1 MEYFEKVEEN
11 IAKDLLWNIPERKQ
25 GVVNVIGGNSQNFR
39 TPVRVAEYLTEK
51 YPIETVNLILPD
63 ALKSK
68 LPPMPNFKFL
78 ESTETGSFA
87 DSTELVANINN
98 GEYNLL
104 IGDLSKNAVT
114 GKAVV
119 SACVSSKKPMLL
131 TRDAVDLVAENGP
144 EKLLLNENLIVFG
157 SLVQIQKILRAVYY
171 PKMLLLSQSL
181 VQVVEVLHKFT
192 LSYPV
197 SIVTLHNGQIL
208 VVKDG
213 AAKAVPMEKSG
224 YSPMM
229 LWSGDL
235 AAKIV
240 ALNLYNPNN
249 FIGATIAAILQVG

>member
-25 GVVNVIGGNSQNFR
+25 GAVNVIGGNSQNFR

-51 YPIETVNLILPD
+51 YPVETVNLILPD

-68 LPPMPNFKFL
+68 LPPMSNFKFL

-87 DSTELVANINN
+87 DSTELAANINN

-104 IGDLSKNAVT
+104 IGDLSKNAIT

-119 SACVSSKKPMLL
+119 GACASSEKPILL
-131 TRDAVDLVAENGP
+131 TRDAVDLVADNNP
-144 EKLLLNENLIVFG
+144 EEVLLNEKLAIFG
-157 SLVQIQKILRAVYY
+157 SLAQMQKLLRAVYY

-181 VQVVEVLHKFT
+181 VQVTEVLHKFT

-197 SIVTLHNGQIL
+197 GIVTLHNGQIL
-208 VVKDG
+208 IAKDG
-213 AAKAVPMEKSG
+213 IVKAVPMEKSG
-224 YSPMM
+224 YSPIM
-229 LWSGDL
+229 LWSGKL

-240 ALNLYNPNN
+240 ALNLYNPND
-249 FIGATIAAILQVG
+249 FISATIAAILQVE

>member
-39 TPVRVAEYLTEK
+39 TPVKVAEYLTEK
-51 YPIETVNLILPD
+51 YPVETVNLILPD

-87 DSTELVANINN
+87 DSTELVADINN

-104 IGDLSKNAVT
+104 IGDLSKNAIT

-119 SACVSSKKPMLL
+119 SACVSSEKPILL
-131 TRDAVDLVAENGP
+131 TRDAVDLVVDNNP
-144 EKLLLNENLIVFG
+144 EEVLLNEELVIFG
-157 SLVQIQKILRAVYY
+157 SLAQMQKLLRAVYY

-181 VQVVEVLHKFT
+181 VQVTEVLHKFT

-197 SIVTLHNGQIL
+197 GIVTLHNGQIL
-208 VVKDG
+208 IAKDG
-213 AAKAVPMEKSG
+213 IVKAVPMEKSG
-224 YSPMM
+224 YSPIM
-229 LWSGDL
+229 LWSGEL

-240 ALNLYNPNN
+240 ALNLYNPGD
-249 FIGATIAAILQVG
+249 FVRATMAAIFS

>member
-1 MEYFEKVEEN
+1 MKVEEN

-39 TPVRVAEYLTEK
+39 MPVRVAEYLTEK
-51 YPIETVNLILPD
+51 YPVETVNLILPD

-131 TRDAVDLVAENGP
+131 TRDAVDLVADNNPGEV
-144 EKLLLNENLIVFG
+144 LLNEKLVIFG
-157 SLVQIQKILRAVYY
+157 SLAQMQKLLRAVYY

-181 VQVVEVLHKFT
+181 VQVTEVLHKFT

-197 SIVTLHNGQIL
+197 SIVTLHNGRIL
-208 VVKDG
+208 IAKDG
-213 AAKAVPMEKSG
+213 MVKAVPMEESG
-224 YSPMM
+224 YSPIM
-229 LWSGDL
+229 LWSGEL

-240 ALNLYNPNN
+240 ALNLYNPGD
-249 FIGATIAAILQVG
+249 FVWATMAAIFS

>member
-39 TPVRVAEYLTEK
+39 TPVKVAEYLTEK
-51 YPIETVNLILPD
+51 YPVETVNLILPD
-63 ALKSK
+63 ALKNK

-87 DSTELVANINN
+87 DSTELAANINN

-104 IGDLSKNAVT
+104 IGDLSKNAIT

-119 SACVSSKKPMLL
+119 SACASSEKPMLL
-131 TRDAVDLVAENGP
+131 TRDAVDLVADNNP
-144 EKLLLNENLIVFG
+144 EEVLLNEKLAIFG
-157 SLVQIQKILRAVYY
+157 SLAQMQKLLRAVYY

-181 VQVVEVLHKFT
+181 VQVTEVLHKFT

-197 SIVTLHNGQIL
+197 GIVTLHNGQIL
-208 VVKDG
+208 VAKDG
-213 AAKAVPMEKSG
+213 IVKAVPMEKSR
-224 YSPMM
+224 YSPIM
-229 LWSGDL
+229 LWSGEL

-240 ALNLYNPNN
+240 ALNLYNPND
-249 FIGATIAAILQVG
+249 FISATIAAILQVE

>member
-39 TPVRVAEYLTEK
+39 MPVRVAEYLTEK

-104 IGDLSKNAVT
+104 IGDLSKNAIT

-119 SACVSSKKPMLL
+119 SACVSSEKPMLL
-131 TRDAVDLVAENGP
+131 TRDAVDLVAHNNPGEV
-144 EKLLLNENLIVFG
+144 LLNEKLVIFG
-157 SLVQIQKILRAVYY
+157 SLAQMQKLLRAVYY

-181 VQVVEVLHKFT
+181 VQVAEVLHKFT

-197 SIVTLHNGQIL
+197 SIVTLHNGRRLIE
-208 VVKDG
+208 KDG
-213 AAKAVPMEKSG
+213 MVRAVPMEESG
-224 YSPMM
+224 YSPIM
-229 LWSGDL
+229 LCSGEL

-240 ALNLYNPNN
+240 ALNLYNPGD
-249 FIGATIAAILQVG
+249 FVWATMAAIFS

>member
-51 YPIETVNLILPD
+51 YPVETVNLILPD

-87 DSTELVANINN
+87 DDTELVANINN
-98 GEYNLL
+98 GEHNLL
-104 IGDLSKNAVT
+104 IGDLSKNAIT
-114 GKAVV
+114 GKVVV
-119 SACVSSKKPMLL
+119 SACVSSEKPMLL
-131 TRDAVDLVAENGP
+131 TRDAVDLVADNNP
-144 EKLLLNENLIVFG
+144 EGILLNEKLAIFG
-157 SLVQIQKILRAVYY
+157 SLAQIQKLLRAVYY

-181 VQVVEVLHKFT
+181 VQVTEVLHKFT

-197 SIVTLHNGQIL
+197 GIVTLHNGQIL
-208 VVKDG
+208 IAKDG
-213 AAKAVPMEKSG
+213 MVKAVPMGKSG
-224 YSPMM
+224 YSPIM
-229 LWSGDL
+229 LWSGEL

-240 ALNLYNPNN
+240 ALNLYNPND
-249 FIGATIAAILQVG
+249 FISATIAAILQVE

>member
-25 GVVNVIGGNSQNFR
+25 GVVNVIGGNGQNFR

-104 IGDLSKNAVT
+104 IGDLSKNAIT

-119 SACVSSKKPMLL
+119 SACVSSEKPMLL
-131 TRDAVDLVAENGP
+131 TRDAVDLVADNNPGEV
-144 EKLLLNENLIVFG
+144 LLNEKLVIFG
-157 SLVQIQKILRAVYY
+157 SLAQMQKLLRAVYY

-181 VQVVEVLHKFT
+181 VQVAEVLHKFT

-197 SIVTLHNGQIL
+197 SIVTLHNGRIL
-208 VVKDG
+208 IAKDG
-213 AAKAVPMEKSG
+213 MVKAVPMEESG
-224 YSPMM
+224 YSPIM
-229 LWSGDL
+229 LWSGEL

-240 ALNLYNPNN
+240 ALNLYNPGD
-249 FIGATIAAILQVG
+249 FVWATMAAIFS

>member
-39 TPVRVAEYLTEK
+39 TPVKVAEYLTEK
-51 YPIETVNLILPD
+51 YPVETVNLILPD

-68 LPPMPNFKFL
+68 LPLMPNFKFL

-87 DSTELVANINN
+87 DDTELVANMNS
-98 GEYNLL
+98 GDYNLL
-104 IGDLSKNAVT
+104 IGDLSKNAIT

-119 SACVSSKKPMLL
+119 SACASSEKPILL
-131 TRDAVDLVAENGP
+131 TRDAVDLVADNNP
-144 EKLLLNENLIVFG
+144 EEMLLNEKLAIFG
-157 SLVQIQKILRAVYY
+157 SLAQMQKLLRAVYY

-181 VQVVEVLHKFT
+181 VQVTEVLHKFT

-197 SIVTLHNGQIL
+197 GIVTLHNGQIL
-208 VVKDG
+208 IAKDG
-213 AAKAVPMEKSG
+213 IVKAVPMEKSG
-224 YSPMM
+224 YSPIM
-229 LWSGDL
+229 LWSGEL

-240 ALNLYNPNN
+240 ALNLYNPGD
-249 FIGATIAAILQVG
+249 FVRATMAAIFS

>member
-11 IAKDLLWNIPERKQ
+11 IAKDLLWNIPERKR
-25 GVVNVIGGNSQNFR
+25 GVVNVIGGNGQNFR
-39 TPVRVAEYLTEK
+39 TPVKVAEYLTEK

-104 IGDLSKNAVT
+104 IGDLSKNAIT

-119 SACVSSKKPMLL
+119 SACVSSEKPMLL
-131 TRDAVDLVAENGP
+131 TRDAVDLVADNNPGEV
-144 EKLLLNENLIVFG
+144 LLNEKLVIFG
-157 SLVQIQKILRAVYY
+157 SLAQMQKLLRAVYY

-181 VQVVEVLHKFT
+181 VQVAEVLHKFT

-197 SIVTLHNGQIL
+197 SIVTLHNGRIL
-208 VVKDG
+208 IAKDG
-213 AAKAVPMEKSG
+213 MVKAVPMEESG
-224 YSPMM
+224 YSPIM
-229 LWSGDL
+229 LWSGEL

-240 ALNLYNPNN
+240 ALNLYNPGD
-249 FIGATIAAILQVG
+249 FVWATMAAIFS

>member
-39 TPVRVAEYLTEK
+39 MPVRVAEYLTEK

-104 IGDLSKNAVT
+104 IGDLSKNAIT

-119 SACVSSKKPMLL
+119 SACVSSEKPMLL
-131 TRDAVDLVAENGP
+131 TRDAVDLVADNNPGEV
-144 EKLLLNENLIVFG
+144 LLNEKLVIFG
-157 SLVQIQKILRAVYY
+157 SLAQMQKLLRAVYY

-181 VQVVEVLHKFT
+181 VQVAEVLHKFT

-197 SIVTLHNGQIL
+197 SIVTLHNGRIL
-208 VVKDG
+208 IAKDG
-213 AAKAVPMEKSG
+213 MVKAVPMEESG
-224 YSPMM
+224 YSPIM
-229 LWSGDL
+229 LWSGEL

-240 ALNLYNPNN
+240 ALNLYNPGD
-249 FIGATIAAILQVG
+249 FVWATMAAIFS

>member
-39 TPVRVAEYLTEK
+39 TPVRVAEYLAEK
-51 YPIETVNLILPD
+51 YPVETVNLILPD

-68 LPPMPNFKFL
+68 LPPMLNFKFL
-78 ESTETGSFA
+78 GSTETGSFA

-104 IGDLSKNAVT
+104 IGDLSKNAIT

-119 SACVSSKKPMLL
+119 SACVSSEKPMLL
-131 TRDAVDLVAENGP
+131 TRDTVDLVADNNP
-144 EKLLLNENLIVFG
+144 EEILLNEKLAIFG
-157 SLVQIQKILRAVYY
+157 SLAQIQKLLRAVYY

-197 SIVTLHNGQIL
+197 GIVTLHNGQIL
-208 VVKDG
+208 VAKDG
-213 AAKAVPMEKSG
+213 VVKAVPMEKSG
-224 YSPMM
+224 YSPIM
-229 LWSGDL
+229 LWSGEL

-240 ALNLYNPNN
+240 ALNLYNPGD
-249 FIGATIAAILQVG
+249 FVQATMAAIFS

>member
-25 GVVNVIGGNSQNFR
+25 GVVNVIGGNSQSFR

-51 YPIETVNLILPD
+51 YPVETVNLVLPD

-68 LPPMPNFKFL
+68 LPLMPNFKFL

-104 IGDLSKNAVT
+104 IVDLSKNAIT

-119 SACVSSKKPMLL
+119 SACASSEKPILL
-131 TRDAVDLVAENGP
+131 TRDAVDLVADNNP
-144 EKLLLNENLIVFG
+144 EEVLLNEKLAIFG
-157 SLVQIQKILRAVYY
+157 SLAQMQKLLRAVYY

-181 VQVVEVLHKFT
+181 VQVTEVLHKFT

-197 SIVTLHNGQIL
+197 DIVTLHNGQIL
-208 VVKDG
+208 IAKDG
-213 AAKAVPMEKSG
+213 MVKAVPMEKSG
-224 YSPMM
+224 YSPIM
-229 LWSGDL
+229 LWSGEL

-240 ALNLYNPNN
+240 ALNLYNPND
-249 FIGATIAAILQVG
+249 FISATIAVILQVE

>member
-11 IAKDLLWNIPERKQ
+11 MAKDLLWNIPERKQ

-39 TPVRVAEYLTEK
+39 TPVRTAEYLTEK
-51 YPIETVNLILPD
+51 YPVETVNLILPD

-104 IGDLSKNAVT
+104 IGDLSKNAIT

-119 SACVSSKKPMLL
+119 SACVSSEKPILL
-131 TRDAVDLVAENGP
+131 TRDVVDLVADNNP
-144 EKLLLNENLIVFG
+144 EEILLDEKSVIFG
-157 SLVQIQKILRAVYY
+157 SLTQMQKLLRAVYY

-197 SIVTLHNGQIL
+197 NIVTLHNGQIL
-208 VVKDG
+208 IAKDG
-213 AAKAVPMEKSG
+213 TVKAVPMEKSG
-224 YSPMM
+224 YSPIM
-229 LWSGDL
+229 LWSGEL

-240 ALNLYNPNN
+240 ALNLYNPND
-249 FIGATIAAILQVG
+249 FISATIAAILQVG